1 MTIETVKAALE
12 YLISEGKVSNNLW
25 YYPDEIAT
33 VITFL
38 ENEEMVGVDK
48 PEESKNNTNK

>member
-1 MTIETVKAALE
+1 MKVETVKAAIE
-12 YLISEGKVSNNLW
+12 YLMEQGMVSRDIW

-38 ENEEMVGVDK
+38 ENEEMVNVDK